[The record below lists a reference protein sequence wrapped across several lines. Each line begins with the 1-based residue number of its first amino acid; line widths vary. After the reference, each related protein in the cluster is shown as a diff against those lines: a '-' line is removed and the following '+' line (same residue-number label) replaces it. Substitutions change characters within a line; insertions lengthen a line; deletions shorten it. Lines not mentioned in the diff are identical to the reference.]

1 MRFLSA
7 AILVL
12 GLPAAG
18 AAQSSMS
25 ALAPLPPLPPI
36 GLPLPSITSPL
47 APIGLPLSTIGLPP
61 HTGTRPRGGHEPSRA
76 RERDHAPFDPR
87 RNFRAQPTFVYMVPI
102 YGWGIQQPV
111 VVEPVVV
118 APSIVAA
125 PYASPAP
132 AKDERPAG
140 VLRLELEAAEAALQ
154 LYVDG
159 YFVGT
164 PDEINRELMLEA
176 GPHRIEIRAPGYE
189 TITFDVRIDAYRSI
203 TYRAAL
209 QRVAAEPKPSIDP
222 RAGPAHAAP
231 QLTPTVVPSTFYFI
245 PGCYI
250 GNVPPEKVELPATCD
265 MSRLIIRKP

>member
-1 MRFLSA
+1 MRLLSA

-12 GLPAAG
+12 ALPASA
-18 AAQSSMS
+18 AAQTSVS
-25 ALAPLPPLPPI
+25 ALAPLPALPPI

-61 HTGTRPRGGHEPSRA
+61 HIGTRPRGGREPSRG
-76 RERDHAPFDPR
+76 RERDHSHFDSR
-87 RNFRAQPTFVYMVPI
+87 RNFRSQPTFVYMVPI

-111 VVEPVVV
+111 V
-118 APSIVAA
+118 ATSIVAA
-125 PYASPAP
+125 PYASLAA
-132 AKDERPAG
+132 AKQERPAG
-140 VLRLELEAAEAALQ
+140 ILRLELETAEAAMQ

-164 PDEINRELMLEA
+164 PDEINRELTLEA
-176 GPHRIEIRAPGYE
+176 GPHRIEIRAAGYE

-203 TYRAAL
+203 TYRGAL
-209 QRVAAEPKPSIDP
+209 QRVAAEPKPQPSIDP
-222 RAGPAHAAP
+222 PAGPAQATP
-231 QLTPTVVPSTFYFI
+231 QLTPTVAPSTFYFI

-265 MSRLIIRKP
+265 MSRLITRKP